1 MNKLLLPVAGL
12 AILAPVAHGQV
23 TKTKEGFL
31 LRAKYL
37 KGVTHKF
44 NMQNSVAGLKNE
56 PAAGA
61 KFSMPITLQVLDV
74 VNGVA
79 SVKLTMGGVK
89 MGETVIKPGQS
100 ATVKLTNRN
109 MGADGGAQNIGAQLP
124 KGAVR
129 VGESWSA
136 KAPVNSEMGR
146 GTLDARYTFRGLKTT
161 GGKATAYITY
171 VLSGYASGEGKMSIL
186 VADGILYSNQ
196 VQLKLSMGGTAP
208 LVVTSTMT
216 RL

>member
-1 MNKLLLPVAGL
+1 MNKLLVPLAGL

-31 LRAKYL
+31 LRAKYQ
-37 KGVTHKF
+37 KGAIHKF
-44 NMQNSVAGLKNE
+44 NMQNSVGGPK
-56 PAAGA
+56 GQTGVGT

-74 VNGVA
+74 AKSVA
-79 SVKLTMGGVK
+79 TVKLTMGGVK
-89 MGETVIKPGQS
+89 VGDTVIRPGQS

-109 MGADGGAQNIGAQLP
+109 TGADGGAQNIGAQLP
-124 KGAVR
+124 KGAIR
-129 VGESWSA
+129 VGESWAA

-146 GTLDARYTFRGLKTT
+146 GTLDARYTFRGLKTVA
-161 GGKATAYITY
+161 GKAMALITY
-171 VLSGYASGEGKMSIL
+171 TLSGYASGEGKMAIL

-196 VQLKLSMGGTAP
+196 VQLKLNMGGQTP
-208 LVVTSTMT
+208 LVVTSIMN